1 MTNKNHLSNDLKL
14 DLEIEA
20 VTNASFNYVA
30 EILAHRHL
38 KPKIR
43 DHFVYIKDILT
54 INFRKNQQ
62 EEEYNVK
69 NF

>member
-1 MTNKNHLSNDLKL
+1 MKL

-43 DHFVYIKDILT
+43 DHFVYIKDTLT
-54 INFRKNQQ
+54 INFRKDKQ
-62 EEEYNVK
+62 EEEYNIK
-69 NF
+69 YF